1 MESKIYER
9 IISKN
14 TKEIKSFLGFKK
26 KNKQWKLME
35 FSRGLCEKIGQVA
48 GFIIILT
55 FPDIY
60 FSFYVQLNFTCF

>member
-1 MESKIYER
+1 
-9 IISKN
+9 
-14 TKEIKSFLGFKK
+14 
-26 KNKQWKLME
+26 ME